1 MQSVLIYIDP
11 SSGSYIVQ
19 VLIAA
24 AMGAGYVIKTSWW
37 RIKGIFS
44 KKKGQFKD

>member
-1 MQSVLIYIDP
+1 VQTLLLYIDP

-37 RIKGIFS
+37 RIKGLFQR
-44 KKKGQFKD
+44 KKDHLKD